1 MQWRAVARRATRVVK
16 SVHHW
21 RFPMR
26 RVVSVLTVAVAAV
39 ALGTMAFAQ
48 APATKAPTA
57 KPAVEKTTHLSVKG
71 EAKYDEATKTLAVG
85 DKTFTL
91 APHAKVMMGSKTVP
105 ITEATGKHVMVT
117 YTVENGQDVALKV
130 TITSTTEKKAPAPAP
145 AKK

>member
-1 MQWRAVARRATRVVK
+1 
-16 SVHHW
+16 
-21 RFPMR
+21 MR

-48 APATKAPTA
+48 EPATKAPTA

-71 EAKYDEATKTLAVG
+71 EAKYDEATKTLTVG

-91 APHAKVMMGSKTVP
+91 AKHVKVMMGSKTVP

-117 YTVENGQDVALKV
+117 YTVENGKDVASKV
-130 TITSTTEKKAPAPAP
+130 TIKSTTTSTTEKKAPAPAP